1 MNSNWYVPPK
11 KEIQSV
17 CNQLQYSLV
26 NGHYNQANNVTRM
39 IINQQW
45 SPAVIYLD
53 LIRSIL
59 NHVGTL
65 WHEGK
70 ILISEEHRATQF
82 CLLLMDTVRNNFRIP
97 QPNGLKISLSTI
109 EDDKHV
115 IGSYMSADF
124 FRWDGWNVELLGSSI
139 PNNDLITYIRA
150 SLPDFV
156 LLSST
161 YPKSESKLEEAIQ
174 LIKTLEKNIKIIIG
188 GPGAQLIKESNKNI
202 DGFAEN
208 PLQAITLA
216 NSLVDSNPSMIPLE
230 TILMSLGYKIQ
241 TVRKNMNISQN
252 TLSEKSGLARTFIS
266 AVEQGKQNV
275 SLASLKSIS
284 DSLGISLGSML
295 QD

>member
-17 CNQLQYSLV
+17 ANQLQYSLV
-26 NGHYNQANNVTRM
+26 HGHYKQANIISRM

-53 LIRSIL
+53 LIRNTL
-59 NHVGTL
+59 NHIGNL

-82 CLLLMDTVRNNFRIP
+82 CLLLMDRVRNNFRIP
-97 QPNGLKISLSTI
+97 QPNGLKISITAI

-115 IGSYMSADF
+115 MGTYMSADF

-139 PNNDLITYIRA
+139 PNDDLLKYIKS

-161 YPKSESKLEEAIQ
+161 YPKSTEKLIESIHN
-174 LIKTLEKNIKIIIG
+174 IRSLEKNIKILVG
-188 GPGAQLIKESNKNI
+188 GPGAISLKDDKKLI
-202 DGFAEN
+202 DGFAED
-208 PLQAITLA
+208 PLKATYLA
-216 NSLVDSNPSMIPLE
+216 NSLVDSNPAMIPLE
-230 TILMSLGYKIQ
+230 SVLISLGNKIQ
-241 TVRKNMNISQN
+241 TVRKNRNISQHA
-252 TLSEKSGLARTFIS
+252 LSQKAGLARTFIS

-275 SLASLKSIS
+275 SLGSLKSIA
-284 DSLGISLGSML
+284 DSLDVSLSSML
-295 QD
+295 DD

>member
-115 IGSYMSADF
+115 IGSYMAADF